1 VTQMPRLTTAQVA
14 QQAEAAIQVMRRHGC
29 LYTWWE
35 SKGFTKR
42 ERARIEKAIE
52 EREVKPCPPR

>member
-1 VTQMPRLTTAQVA
+1 MPHLTKAQVA
-14 QQAEAAIQVMRRHGC
+14 QQADAAIQVMRRHGD
-29 LYTWWE
+29 LYTWWV

-52 EREVKPCPPR
+52 VREVKA

>member
-1 VTQMPRLTTAQVA
+1 MRRTDMPRLTKAQVA
-14 QQAEAAIQVMRRHGC
+14 QQADAAIQVMRRHGD
-29 LYTWWE
+29 LYTWWV

-52 EREVKPCPPR
+52 VREVKA